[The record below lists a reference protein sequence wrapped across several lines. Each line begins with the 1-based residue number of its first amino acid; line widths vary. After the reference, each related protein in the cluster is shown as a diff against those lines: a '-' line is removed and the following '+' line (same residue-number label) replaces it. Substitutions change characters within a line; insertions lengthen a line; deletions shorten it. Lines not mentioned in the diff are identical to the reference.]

1 MSDDKNTN
9 GAAGETPPRP
19 KRPLSD
25 AQRAAL
31 ARGQEALAARRAER
45 KAGLVQTSSA
55 EIREAQQHA
64 EPAPIRTLDDVVA
77 RHAPEPAPV
86 APPAPLPSVEQ
97 AARETKLYTVGADPL
112 PPPENNPFL
121 NDGVVASSDAP
132 APDLVGVQ
140 PPRNLAG
147 LMEMCPTIGD
157 GQYHIEVVRRQ
168 PQQYGGIVC
177 KGIQRPIKEYMTDTD
192 FVSFYGGG
200 EYTLTL
206 YGPPPRGGMIDAR
219 TGRPRSKALSP
230 PVKLEIS
237 SSVHPPNV
245 QAAVLLDDEMH
256 ATEGEDQMR
265 YYQPGFQTGM
275 PARPVTT
282 ADARMLEVQLTH
294 EEKMEARREAKEKEL
309 REQQTGISASL
320 GPVLDVMRQ
329 NSQESMKAVER
340 TAEARARIAEQAAER
355 AEAERLRAQA
365 QAEEARREARLEA
378 ERQRNRPTE
387 TSEMFEGLTKM
398 AAVFKPTDNGAAIEA
413 RAAEKALDQS
423 RQEINRLVT
432 SHAEEMTRVQKD
444 HTDTIRRMQED
455 HRAEIER
462 RQNQERNE
470 TERLQRQ
477 HTEELKRQEERLKD
491 NLERA
496 ERRAEEAERK
506 ADQRVTEAESRVER
520 RMSEMRDEHKRVV
533 DDLRT
538 QNQQRLDDERRQH
551 DRDLK
556 TQAATYE
563 TRLSGQKDM
572 YDNRMT
578 MAAQEVT
585 RVTAEADRY
594 RKEASDNKD
603 LGKQIEKIQETASVL
618 GWGPAGA
625 DADQP
630 PPPKDWKEML
640 GRAGMELVTKLPEIV
655 QSAGDQVA
663 KLRGQPGP
671 TPEQVQA
678 MQYDQMLRA
687 SHQTM
692 MARTMAGAPTN
703 IPPPMRTASGAVFQP
718 TPLRFGTE
726 DSSGPLDPSAPSPRG
741 YDQFD
746 MQQSMAP
753 AYQPPPPPPPG
764 YPQQTYQP
772 APPPPQYQA
781 PPAPYQPPPQQ
792 YQAPPGAPQTYQPAA
807 PQPGAAPPQQTYQ
820 PAQAPQ
826 QAAVAA
832 PAAQQIQ
839 APPGSV
845 PAVIPTEMIV
855 QFAPVL
861 EQALASGAPI
871 EEIAQEL
878 AGLLG
883 PANLAQVVNGLKPE
897 RVVVELQK
905 AGKGS
910 SPLVRRQGQQFLRD
924 LWAQCGALLQQG

>member
-1 MSDDKNTN
+1 MSDDQNSN
-9 GAAGETPPRP
+9 GAAADPPPRV

-25 AQRAAL
+25 KQREVL
-31 ARGQEALAARRAER
+31 ARGQQALATKRAER
-45 KAGLVQTSSA
+45 KANAGGLVQTSSA
-55 EIREAQQHA
+55 EIREAQQPVEPPLRTMDDIVARHVA
-64 EPAPIRTLDDVVA
+64 EPAPAVDIPPVEQVA
-77 RHAPEPAPV
+77 RA
-86 APPAPLPSVEQ
+86 
-97 AARETKLYTVGADPL
+97 TKLYTVGADPL

-121 NDGVVASSDAP
+121 NDGVIASSEGP
-132 APDLVGVQ
+132 APDLVGIQ

-157 GQYHIEVVRRQ
+157 GQYHIEVVRRA

-177 KGIQRPIKEYMTDTD
+177 KGIQRSIKEYMTDTD

-200 EYTLTL
+200 DYTLTL
-206 YGPPPRGGMIDAR
+206 YGPPPRGGIIDAR

-237 SSVHPPNV
+237 PSVHPPNV

-282 ADARMLEVQLTH
+282 ADARMLEVQLGH
-294 EEKMEARREAKEKEL
+294 EEKMQARQEAKEREL
-309 REQQTGISASL
+309 REQQSGISASL

-329 NSQESMKAVER
+329 NSAESMKAVER
-340 TAEARARIAEQAAER
+340 TAEARARIAEQTAER
-355 AEAERLRAQA
+355 AEADRVRAEAKAEQA
-365 QAEEARREARLEA
+365 QREARLEI
-378 ERQRNRPTE
+378 ERERSKPTDAAQLVDGF
-387 TSEMFEGLTKM
+387 SKM
-398 AAVFKPTDNGAAIEA
+398 AAVLRPSDNGSAVEA
-413 RAAEKALDQS
+413 RAAEKALDLA
-423 RQEINRLVT
+423 RQEI
-432 SHAEEMTRVQKD
+432 TRVTQAHSEEVLRLQKD
-444 HTDTIRRMQED
+444 HTETIRRMQED
-455 HRAEIER
+455 HRAEMTR
-462 RQNQERNE
+462 RQDQERNE
-470 TERLQRQ
+470 TERQQRQ
-477 HTEELKRQEERLKD
+477 HTEELRRQEERLKD
-491 NLERA
+491 NLERT

-506 ADQRVTEAESRVER
+506 AEQRVQEAETRTER
-520 RMSEMRDEHKRVV
+520 RMSEMRDEHKRIL

-578 MAAQEVT
+578 MVAQEVT
-585 RVTAEADRY
+585 RVTSEADRY
-594 RKEASDNKD
+594 RKEAADNKD
-603 LGKQIEKIQETASVL
+603 LNKQIEKAQEAASLL
-618 GWGPAGA
+618 GWGPSG
-625 DADQP
+625 DGADQP

-640 GRAGMELVTKLPEIV
+640 GRAGMELVSKLPDIV
-655 QSAGDQVA
+655 QSAGETVT
-663 KLRGQPGP
+663 KLRGQAGP

-678 MQYDQMLRA
+678 MQYQQMINA

-692 MARTMAGAPTN
+692 MARQMGGAPGPTTL
-703 IPPPMRTASGAVFQP
+703 PPPMRTASGAVFQP
-718 TPLRFGTE
+718 APLRFGTE
-726 DSSGPLDPSAPSPRG
+726 DSSGPLDPSAPIPRG

-753 AYQPPPPPPPG
+753 AYQPPPPA
-764 YPQQTYQP
+764 YPQQQTYQP

-781 PPAPYQPPPQQ
+781 PPPTYQAPPPQ
-792 YQAPPGAPQTYQPAA
+792 YQAQPGAPQTYQQTP
-807 PQPGAAPPQQTYQ
+807 PQPGAAPQQTYQ
-820 PAQAPQ
+820 PAPAPQ
-826 QAAVAA
+826 PAAVTA
-832 PAAQQIQ
+832 PAAPSVMQ

-845 PAVIPTEMIV
+845 PAIIPTEMII

-861 EQALASGAPI
+861 EQALASGAPV
-871 EEIAQEL
+871 EEIAHEL
-878 AGLLG
+878 IALLG

-924 LWAQCGALLQQG
+924 IWGHCAALLQQG

>member
-1 MSDDKNTN
+1 MSDDKNSN
-9 GAAGETPPRP
+9 GAAAATPPRP
-19 KRPLSD
+19 KRPLSE

-55 EIREAQQHA
+55 EIREAQHHA
-64 EPAPIRTLDDVVA
+64 EPAPIRTLDDIVA
-77 RHAPEPAPV
+77 RHAPEPEPA
-86 APPAPLPSVEQ
+86 APPVDLPSVEQ
-97 AARETKLYTVGADPL
+97 VARETKLYTVGADPL
-112 PPPENNPFL
+112 PPPENNPYL
-121 NDGVVASSDAP
+121 NDGVVASSDGP

-206 YGPPPRGGMIDAR
+206 YGPPPRGGIIDAR

-309 REQQTGISASL
+309 REQQSGISASL
-320 GPVLDVMRQ
+320 GPVLDVMRL

-340 TAEARARIAEQAAER
+340 TAEARARIAEQTAER
-355 AEAERLRAQA
+355 AEAERIR
-365 QAEEARREARLEA
+365 AEEKAEQAKREARLEI
-378 ERQRNRPTE
+378 ERERAKPTDAAQLVDGF
-387 TSEMFEGLTKM
+387 SKM
-398 AAVFKPTDNGAAIEA
+398 AAVLRPSESGAEA
-413 RAAEKALDQS
+413 RAAEKALDQA
-423 RQEINRLVT
+423 RQEITRLT
-432 SHAEEMTRVQKD
+432 QAHSEEMSRVQKD
-444 HTDTIRRMQED
+444 HAETIRRIQDD
-455 HRAEIER
+455 HRAEMTR
-462 RQNQERNE
+462 RQDQERNE

-477 HTEELKRQEERLKD
+477 HTEELRRQEERLKD

-506 ADQRVTEAESRVER
+506 AEARVQEAETRAER
-520 RMSEMRDEHKRVV
+520 RMNEMRDEHKRVV
-533 DDLRT
+533 DDLRN

-603 LGKQIEKIQETASVL
+603 IGKQIEKIQETASVL
-618 GWGPAGA
+618 GWGPSGA

-692 MARTMAGAPTN
+692 MARTMAGAQPN
-703 IPPPMRTASGAVFQP
+703 LPPPMRTASGAVFQP
-718 TPLRFGTE
+718 APLRFGTE

-772 APPPPQYQA
+772 AAPPPQYQ
-781 PPAPYQPPPQQ
+781 PSPPPQ
-792 YQAPPGAPQTYQPAA
+792 YQSPPGAPQTYQPVA
-807 PQPGAAPPQQTYQ
+807 PQPAAAPPQQTYQ

-826 QAAVAA
+826 SAAVAA
-832 PAAQQIQ
+832 PAAPQIPQ

-845 PAVIPTEMIV
+845 PQVIPTEMIV

-861 EQALASGAPI
+861 EQAMASGEPV
-871 EEIAQEL
+871 EDIAREL
-878 AGLLG
+878 IAMLGAG
-883 PANLAQVVNGLKPE
+883 NLAQVVNGLKPE

-905 AGKGS
+905 GGKGS

-924 LWAQCGALLQQG
+924 LWAQCAALLQQG